1 MEQPLTPEL
10 YTVEQQ
16 IRGNTSNGSSNIMD
30 LSNVN
35 SQLSFGEEFSFGRPI
50 DPILKPTFERTNYD
64 ILEAYAPLS
73 DGTFVAKYPTI
84 QPGADNQE
92 YHAQRQGAG
101 EKWANGLLKFGG
113 KTLNAVV
120 GGTVGT
126 VYGVGS
132 WISNGSFESV
142 YNNDFSNWLADLDVK
157 MNNNLANYYS
167 KQEQE
172 KGVFGQM
179 GTANFWSDKVLGG
192 LSFTAGAIVSEG
204 IWAWATGGASLATA
218 AARWSARSLGM
229 QRLAKAVSKVKE
241 LIKTP
246 NRNVILSPAGNVDV
260 AIQAGNL
267 GSRLAE
273 TANTLRFAMTSAG
286 YEASV
291 EALQFRREQEEN
303 FLHSFQQINGRMPNA
318 DEVAEFKVNLETA
331 SNAVF
336 ATNMA
341 IVGSSNLVTLG
352 NIFKIKSPVNTGLKD
367 FVNKTAYG
375 VGTADDALKR
385 IHRINRKALP
395 LVKNMI
401 TEGLYEEGSQSMT
414 TNIADQWMKYTY
426 DENRI
431 GESFDMSGAL
441 YEAFAEQYGTTEGW
455 KENLVGMIIGAIGEA
470 GTGNSRADLKKEIQT
485 AEQRQAMAK
494 TFTSEALSKKF
505 LAASQIA
512 NFNQQAEK
520 AEAQGNLTE
529 ARIAQDGAIISY
541 LTNRHELGDSN
552 TEIIKDVQAS
562 LETVKQE
569 DLAEL
574 GINQDLQEWKQQ
586 QLEAFTQVAGMFSS
600 TREFAERL
608 VGRGQVQG
616 LDATKLD
623 GLGDIN
629 QQELAIQAI
638 TFSLMA
644 GHRADAVMKEA
655 SQAVGEMFGAES
667 GLVLTTVEELSKTQ
681 SKTRGT
687 IALLRNHIKNYTA
700 QADKLRQQILDETA
714 KAENKTG
721 DEVKGDK
728 ISELSTK
735 LINLEQKIATERQK
749 LEEVARNLNIA
760 KSSSNQAQSAL
771 FPTIDNINIIS
782 AEDLLNLDENI
793 NTLQQSVDQLREV
806 NPEVATRAEN
816 ILKEFNSAKNAW
828 KSHKATVD
836 MISQGKINLPS
847 VNTRLGAL
855 MKKGATIDEAN
866 KQWLTEV
873 LQDYANR
880 VFNNL
885 YEQAETIKQEATQ
898 ETVLNKL
905 RKNESLTKEEQE
917 LYDQNK
923 EEIDTL
929 LKQEPATPPTD
940 EPQPLSQL
948 DYLKQRYEEVKKGT
962 LALSEPADNPESPR
976 PSNKE
981 LEEFKNLYEKQLQ
994 EPLTGEETLRY
1005 DELLQRIQEWR
1016 LVGSFIDNGSGMS
1029 LADLIELIAQHE
1041 QQEAVE
1047 ETKSTFTPQDV
1058 ENATSNIDE
1067 FGRKDDHSL
1076 GQNVTASVTVRKDKN
1091 TGKITVH
1098 HLSPLSIAGNNFTV
1112 KRGKETLTNPKTIE
1126 IDDIVTT
1133 ESGVTFKV
1141 IAGRNLEFNKIDDLT
1156 NLGLVIVNSGV
1167 QWSFSDIY
1175 YDNGS
1180 ELVKR
1185 PSDLTEPNLQPEYA
1199 FEVKQGQEVRFEIDR
1214 NDEYTKQLLDKYN
1227 KSKKEEDLKALQD
1240 GIKVYIVID
1249 GKKVN
1254 TLKAQRGVSDEN
1266 VTALRQQA
1274 AEVALQDEFTNDIGA
1289 KTTVLNTF
1297 LGSPQLI
1304 LQTVERENGTVD
1316 VQVTTKP
1323 VTQTAT
1329 ENIITKGYIQNGEL
1343 TLSEEV
1349 SGDVNTMY
1357 VSKMSRTPENQN
1369 SKIPVVVVKRG
1380 VNYLA
1385 LPIKMTQVPLADSTI
1400 EEELSTISAAESEIE
1415 VAKAINNIIIK
1426 YNLPLDKVI
1435 PNNAIESVEKLEEE
1449 LIKHTTSVSAER
1461 VAQKDY
1467 NKSNLQA
1474 DAEMY
1479 IDIDNLNEVIK
1490 DAKVRIDI
1498 TNIEFEDGTGIQNMS
1513 KENLETE
1520 MDNVLAQMR
1529 SKIYTAPVSQTEQ
1542 LENFFQP
1549 FNDNLEVVGEEIETD
1564 IKFEVL
1570 KEMFSGTLKPA
1581 DKNFFGNE
1589 IVSKAKVITQAYENV
1604 LKQVN
1609 PNSSLKNSGKKNT
1622 KC

>member
-1 MEQPLTPEL
+1 MAEEIINPEFKINPNILPTNPLEIVETDIKAKAQSLNWSENRQLENMSASSFFAPFEDNRIKTQDFIIDPREVYTEL
-10 YTVEQQ
+10 SSGEFSSRYPSY
-16 IRGNTSNGSSNIMD
+16 IRG
-30 LSNVN
+30 
-35 SQLSFGEEFSFGRPI
+35 I
-50 DPILKPTFERTNYD
+50 DNE
-64 ILEAYAPLS
+64 
-73 DGTFVAKYPTI
+73 
-84 QPGADNQE
+84 E
-92 YHAQRQGAG
+92 YHAQRQTAG
-101 EKWANGLLKFGG
+101 EKWKNGLIKFGG

-126 VYGVGS
+126 VYGIGS

-142 YNNDFSNWLADLDVK
+142 YNNDFSNWLAALDVK
-157 MNNNLANYYS
+157 MNNNLANYYT

-179 GTANFWSDKVLGG
+179 GTANFGSDKVLGG
-192 LSFTAGAIVSEG
+192 LAFTAGAIVSEG
-204 IWAWATGGASLATA
+204 IWAWATGGGSLATTA
-218 AARWSARSLGM
+218 ERWSVKSLGM

-246 NRNVILSPAGNVDV
+246 NRNVILSPAGNVAG

-267 GSRLAE
+267 GGRLAE

-303 FLHSFQQINGRMPNA
+303 FLYSFQQINGRMPNA
-318 DEVAEFKVNLETA
+318 DEVAEFKANLETA

-367 FVNKTAYG
+367 FVNKTVYG

-431 GESFDMSGAL
+431 GESFDMGGAL

-552 TEIIKDVQAS
+552 TEIIKDVQAT

-644 GHRADAVMKEA
+644 GHRADAIMKEA

-687 IALLRNHIKNYTA
+687 IALLTNHIKNYTA

-721 DEVKGDK
+721 DKVKGDK

-749 LEEVARNLNIA
+749 LEEVTRNLNIA

-793 NTLQQSVDQLREV
+793 NKLQQSVNQLREV

-828 KSHKATVD
+828 KSHK
-836 MISQGKINLPS
+836 
-847 VNTRLGAL
+847 
-855 MKKGATIDEAN
+855 
-866 KQWLTEV
+866 
-873 LQDYANR
+873 
-880 VFNNL
+880 
-885 YEQAETIKQEATQ
+885 
-898 ETVLNKL
+898 
-905 RKNESLTKEEQE
+905 
-917 LYDQNK
+917 
-923 EEIDTL
+923 
-929 LKQEPATPPTD
+929 
-940 EPQPLSQL
+940 
-948 DYLKQRYEEVKKGT
+948 
-962 LALSEPADNPESPR
+962 
-976 PSNKE
+976 
-981 LEEFKNLYEKQLQ
+981 
-994 EPLTGEETLRY
+994 
-1005 DELLQRIQEWR
+1005 
-1016 LVGSFIDNGSGMS
+1016 
-1029 LADLIELIAQHE
+1029 
-1041 QQEAVE
+1041 
-1047 ETKSTFTPQDV
+1047 
-1058 ENATSNIDE
+1058 
-1067 FGRKDDHSL
+1067 
-1076 GQNVTASVTVRKDKN
+1076 
-1091 TGKITVH
+1091 
-1098 HLSPLSIAGNNFTV
+1098 
-1112 KRGKETLTNPKTIE
+1112 
-1126 IDDIVTT
+1126 
-1133 ESGVTFKV
+1133 
-1141 IAGRNLEFNKIDDLT
+1141 
-1156 NLGLVIVNSGV
+1156 
-1167 QWSFSDIY
+1167 
-1175 YDNGS
+1175 
-1180 ELVKR
+1180 
-1185 PSDLTEPNLQPEYA
+1185 
-1199 FEVKQGQEVRFEIDR
+1199 
-1214 NDEYTKQLLDKYN
+1214 
-1227 KSKKEEDLKALQD
+1227 
-1240 GIKVYIVID
+1240 
-1249 GKKVN
+1249 
-1254 TLKAQRGVSDEN
+1254 
-1266 VTALRQQA
+1266 
-1274 AEVALQDEFTNDIGA
+1274 
-1289 KTTVLNTF
+1289 TTV
-1297 LGSPQLI
+1297 
-1304 LQTVERENGTVD
+1304 
-1316 VQVTTKP
+1316 
-1323 VTQTAT
+1323 
-1329 ENIITKGYIQNGEL
+1329 
-1343 TLSEEV
+1343 
-1349 SGDVNTMY
+1349 
-1357 VSKMSRTPENQN
+1357 
-1369 SKIPVVVVKRG
+1369 
-1380 VNYLA
+1380 
-1385 LPIKMTQVPLADSTI
+1385 
-1400 EEELSTISAAESEIE
+1400 
-1415 VAKAINNIIIK
+1415 
-1426 YNLPLDKVI
+1426 
-1435 PNNAIESVEKLEEE
+1435 
-1449 LIKHTTSVSAER
+1449 
-1461 VAQKDY
+1461 
-1467 NKSNLQA
+1467 
-1474 DAEMY
+1474 
-1479 IDIDNLNEVIK
+1479 
-1490 DAKVRIDI
+1490 
-1498 TNIEFEDGTGIQNMS
+1498 
-1513 KENLETE
+1513 
-1520 MDNVLAQMR
+1520 
-1529 SKIYTAPVSQTEQ
+1529 
-1542 LENFFQP
+1542 
-1549 FNDNLEVVGEEIETD
+1549 
-1564 IKFEVL
+1564 
-1570 KEMFSGTLKPA
+1570 
-1581 DKNFFGNE
+1581 
-1589 IVSKAKVITQAYENV
+1589 
-1604 LKQVN
+1604 
-1609 PNSSLKNSGKKNT
+1609 
-1622 KC
+1622 